1 MRSDGEVGRE
11 RVTEEERWR
20 REMEEGDGGGRWKRE
35 MEEGDGRG
43 RWRREIEEGDGGEAG
58 VGDKVP

>member
-20 REMEEGDGGGRWKRE
+20 REMEEGDGRGRWRRE
-35 MEEGDGRG
+35 MEEGDGGG
-43 RWRREIEEGDGGEAG
+43 RSRREMEEKQVWETRCS
-58 VGDKVP
+58 K